1 MQEDFFIGF
10 DNDMDD
16 FQNAGGKE
24 KRQARRT
31 ARKERRA
38 ERKASRKG
46 GGAMPTETPTGT
58 PIDMVTIGTPIE
70 ETMAGAMTTQAS
82 AEAGAGMVDTRTTTG
97 TTGADTTGL
106 SMTTKI
112 AIGVGALVL
121 IGGAIFFATRK

>member
-46 GGAMPTETPTGT
+46 GGAMPTETPTNA
-58 PIDMVTIGTPIE
+58 PIDMVLATAPIE
-70 ETMAGAMTTQAS
+70 ETMIGAMTTDTG
-82 AEAGAGMVDTRTTTG
+82 AESGETKTTTG
-97 TTGADTTGL
+97 TDGSGL
-106 SMTTKI
+106 SMTAKI
-112 AIGVGALVL
+112 GIGVGALVV
-121 IGGAIFFATRK
+121 IGGIIFFVARNK